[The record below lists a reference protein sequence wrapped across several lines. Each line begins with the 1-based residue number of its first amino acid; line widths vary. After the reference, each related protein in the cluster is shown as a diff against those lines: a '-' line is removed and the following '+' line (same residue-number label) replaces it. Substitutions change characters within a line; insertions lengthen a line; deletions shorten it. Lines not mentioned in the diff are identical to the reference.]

1 MNRQTVW
8 VLSALSLAACG
19 GGGGGDGGGGGSTA
33 GGNNSTT
40 QISQANSQQ
49 VAGAAADAVSALT
62 ESGEELALNLS
73 GANVALG
80 AVVSAPA
87 SPGPVGLLL
96 RELRRFHQ
104 AGAGVPT
111 VATGA
116 VLEES
121 YPCGAGGPKDGT
133 VKVSFNDLD
142 NNGDLSVNETVT
154 FSLDQCKEPSGTG
167 DGTFSVRAD
176 ALNGTPGD
184 GTPWDGTLTV
194 TFSDLTIIEAGRTGA
209 LSGVT
214 QITLATPDEQSFDL
228 TVTSPSFSATADGEI
243 YTVQEM
249 RIESEVNA
257 ATGAYRH
264 RFSGRLTGTP
274 VGGTVTVSTP
284 TPLSGTAP
292 GYPSAGVIRVAGGDG
307 SVVTLAALDALS
319 VRLDTDANGDGAADS
334 SAQVAW
340 QEL

>member
-1 MNRQTVW
+1 MNRQIVW
-8 VLSALSLAACG
+8 VFSALSLAACG
-19 GGGGGDGGGGGSTA
+19 GGGGGVGGGG
-33 GGNNSTT
+33 NNNTT
-40 QISQANSQQ
+40 QITQANSQQ

-62 ESGEELALNLS
+62 ESGEEIALNLS
-73 GANVALG
+73 GANVAVG
-80 AVVSAPA
+80 AMVSAPA

-96 RELRRFHQ
+96 RELRRLHQ
-104 AGAGVPT
+104 AGPGMPT

-121 YPCGAGGPKDGT
+121 YPCGSGNPKDGT

-167 DGTFSVRAD
+167 NGTFSVRAD
-176 ALNGTPGD
+176 ALNGTPGV

-194 TFSDLTIIEAGRTGA
+194 TFSNLTVVEAGRTSA
-209 LSGVT
+209 LSGAT

-228 TVTSPSFSATADGEI
+228 TVTSPSFSTTENGDA
-243 YTVQEM
+243 YTVQDM
-249 RIESEVNA
+249 RIESAVNA
-257 ATGAYRH
+257 ATGAYSH

-284 TPLSGTAP
+284 APLTGTAP

-307 SVVTLAALDALS
+307 SVVTLTALDTLS
-319 VRLDTDANGDGAADS
+319 VRLDTDANGDGATDS
-334 SAQVAW
+334 SAQIAW